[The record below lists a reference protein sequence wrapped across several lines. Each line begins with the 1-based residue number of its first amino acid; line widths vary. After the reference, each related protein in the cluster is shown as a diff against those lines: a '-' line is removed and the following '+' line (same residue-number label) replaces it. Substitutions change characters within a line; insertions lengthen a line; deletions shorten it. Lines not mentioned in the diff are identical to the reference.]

1 MREDERLEKVK
12 RERPVDRRFQK
23 TKSLLRVALANA
35 MREKSI
41 REITVK
47 ELVESA
53 GINRSTF
60 YLHYT
65 DIYQMVRKIEEEI
78 IDSILEVIEADKETP
93 LYINCLSVMEAICDI
108 FIDNK
113 YIIQVLLSSNSN
125 GTFVYE
131 VEKIIEKGIDTVVKE
146 KYSNKVFNDNY
157 AYSFCVSGCVGL
169 IVDWLKE
176 ERPKSSAY
184 IAKIIYNMISHSI
197 KSAYGGVDIS
207 ELYAEKVM

>member
-12 RERPVDRRFQK
+12 RERPVDRRIQK

-60 YLHYT
+60 YLHYA
-65 DIYQMVRKIEEEI
+65 DIYQMLRKIEEEI

-197 KSAYGGVDIS
+197 KSAYSGVDIS
-207 ELYAEKVM
+207 ELYA

>member
-12 RERPVDRRFQK
+12 RERPVDRRIQK

-60 YLHYT
+60 YLHYA
-65 DIYQMVRKIEEEI
+65 DIYQMLRKIEEEI
-78 IDSILEVIEADKETP
+78 IDSIVEVIEADKETP
-93 LYINCLSVMEAICDI
+93 LYINCLPVMEAVCDF

-157 AYSFCVSGCVGL
+157 VYSFCVSGCVGL

-197 KSAYGGVDIS
+197 KSAYSGVDIS
-207 ELYAEKVM
+207 ELYA